1 MKLRFEYNKT
11 FLQNLNKQLDIR
23 KRALPTLKN
32 KETALRLEVKK
43 AKNDAGNRTSELE
56 SIVMEQEEGNK
67 IWCEYDFSLL
77 KVDRMILGE
86 KKIAGVRI
94 PVLEEVSLVAAEYN
108 LFSSPK
114 WFSDGI
120 SVLRRI
126 IQLEAE
132 LRVSKQRIGIL
143 EYARKKTTQKV
154 NLYEKVQIPEYEN
167 TIRKIKRFLEDEENL
182 MKAAQ
187 KIVKSR
193 KEKEME
199 AGL

>member
-11 FLQNLNKQLDIR
+11 FLQNLNKQLNIR

-32 KETALRLEVKK
+32 KETALRLEVKN
-43 AKNDAGNRTSELE
+43 ARNDAEKLSSDLD
-56 SIVMEQEEGNK
+56 SIVLEQQEGNK
-67 IWCEYDFSLL
+67 IWCEYDLSLL
-77 KVDRMILGE
+77 GVDQVTIGE

-94 PVLEEVSLVAAEYN
+94 PVLEEVSFVSAGVN

-114 WFSDGI
+114 WFHDGI
-120 SVLRRI
+120 SVLKRI
-126 IQLEAE
+126 IELEAE
-132 LRVSKQRIGIL
+132 LRILKQKIGIL

-199 AGL
+199 TGL